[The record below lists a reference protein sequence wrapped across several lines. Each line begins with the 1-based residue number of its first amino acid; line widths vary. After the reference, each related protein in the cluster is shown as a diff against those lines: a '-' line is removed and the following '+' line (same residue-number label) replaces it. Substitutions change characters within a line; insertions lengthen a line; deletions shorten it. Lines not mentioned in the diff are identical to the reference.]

1 VAPICPL
8 TDEVLPLEVDRLRSR
23 QVELTLQRLALE
35 DNDVSDKNDCLEVLA
50 RMCWGDDDARKTIA
64 DSSGISL
71 IKSVSS
77 SMRHLFAHRRC
88 R

>member
-1 VAPICPL
+1 MAPICPL
-8 TDEVLPLEVDRLRSR
+8 TDEVLPLEVDRLRPR
-23 QVELTLQRLALE
+23 QVELALQRLALE

-50 RMCWGDDDARKTIA
+50 RMCWGDDDARKAIA

-77 SMRHLFAHRRC
+77 SMRLLLVHQCC